1 MAGENEPTL
10 SAWWRRARS
19 RLPTSPMPKHW
30 DARGVLAGVIVLVLG
45 AALASILIQ
54 RSGDDPEG
62 EAPATKA
69 AAPVEKAAK
78 GLSPEQEVDAV
89 VVSGF
94 ESSASGAP
102 PAGGSRR

>member
-30 DARGVLAGVIVLVLG
+30 DARVRRGVLGGVIVLVLG

-94 ESSASGAP
+94 
-102 PAGGSRR
+102 